1 MALFG
6 SVFSGSLPSPSDLS
20 RKFVLR
26 TARRLIAEEKSSAR
40 RRLIR
45 RAAHDFSRYLN
56 EESPLGVDP
65 EEEAIAAEEDAELT
79 DLEHMEA
86 ALRNTEDS
94 DERGFVSAN
103 LLSSNDYLTAV
114 KAAYE
119 EDPSGELALIIMLG
133 FRTGLRLRE
142 ILGLQT
148 CDVLARDDFSP
159 ELHLRHNAIRNLKT
173 YHSRRIIPLNSFLTG
188 RETKALL
195 NWLAVRK
202 SQINEAETTSLLF
215 GPTGARAL
223 PDERGYERKIE
234 DVLGKSCSPRLTFSH
249 LRHSF
254 SSYLMLTLL
263 LPSAESEKLVPRR
276 MRNLVTWERKWW
288 LQKVLIGKDRMGQG
302 ALHAVSQLMGHTGI
316 LRTLESYQHLLS
328 LAVGLYT
335 NRQLTLPHL
344 PSEVISRLWPKEKAS
359 VNLPHVLGPTVYW
372 NRVAASLKQLPA
384 RVEDYRPLIARTYPK
399 EDGGKFYLSSIKE
412 RAREPLQSE
421 SSSRIGWRLLLDL
434 AKSSDAAARA
444 SAATLGLSGGYVAR
458 LRGSYEQ
465 VTRSVFKPG
474 ALPHGLAGPRGRQA
488 ESVVDRIWSQLPAE
502 PTDDEKRL
510 LTYFLNNFRPKR
522 YHGVFAELSDAIAFA
537 AFLRKIGFSADHIFI
552 AVGHA
557 AKIQS
562 YKSNPTSLVPEL
574 EGTDTLYRRP
584 ADLMEMVKATLGPS
598 GRRHPVVLW
607 FRFIK
612 FERDAMGLSFDT
624 RSRLDA
630 AQARHD
636 ERLISA
642 GKELSPARA
651 SAKAKREERAAKD
664 SARLHS
670 TILPPGNKAYR
681 LSLLLAAIYYGL
693 ELEVLFPEGPQSHH
707 LKSRDRRFASQRS
720 KSAGKRL
727 SDEEE

>member
-1 MALFG
+1 M
-6 SVFSGSLPSPSDLS
+6 
-20 RKFVLR
+20 
-26 TARRLIAEEKSSAR
+26 
-40 RRLIR
+40 
-45 RAAHDFSRYLN
+45 
-56 EESPLGVDP
+56 
-65 EEEAIAAEEDAELT
+65 
-79 DLEHMEA
+79 
-86 ALRNTEDS
+86 
-94 DERGFVSAN
+94 
-103 LLSSNDYLTAV
+103 
-114 KAAYE
+114 
-119 EDPSGELALIIMLG
+119 
-133 FRTGLRLRE
+133 
-142 ILGLQT
+142 
-148 CDVLARDDFSP
+148 
-159 ELHLRHNAIRNLKT
+159 
-173 YHSRRIIPLNSFLTG
+173 
-188 RETKALL
+188 
-195 NWLAVRK
+195 RK

-223 PDERGYERKIE
+223 PDERNYERKIE
-234 DVLGKSCSPRLTFSH
+234 DVLGESCSPRLTFSH

-344 PSEVISRLWPKEKAS
+344 PSEVISRLWPKEKAVVDS
-359 VNLPHVLGPTVYW
+359 PYVLGPTVYW
-372 NRVAASLKQLPA
+372 SRVAASLKQLPA
-384 RVEDYRPLIARTYPK
+384 LVDDHRPLIARTHPE

-488 ESVVDRIWSQLPAE
+488 ESVLDRIWSQLPAE
-502 PTDDEKRL
+502 PTDEEKRL

-562 YKSNPTSLVPEL
+562 YKSNPSSLIPEL
-574 EGTDTLYRRP
+574 EGKDTLYRRP
-584 ADLMEMVKATLGPS
+584 ADLMGMVKASLGPS

-630 AQARHD
+630 AQARYD
-636 ERLISA
+636 EKLISA

-670 TILPPGNKAYR
+670 TVLPPGNKAYR

-693 ELEVLFPEGPQSHH
+693 ELKVLFPEGPHSDQQ
-707 LKSRDRRFASQRS
+707 KSRDRRLVSQRS